1 MIPKYRKHSIYWTN
15 QRFKNLH
22 ILAKIATIEPPCTV
36 GIVYMHEQDKA
47 RIERYIDDIIPL
59 GVNYKFIK
67 IGKR

>member
-1 MIPKYRKHSIYWTN
+1 
-15 QRFKNLH
+15 
-22 ILAKIATIEPPCTV
+22 
-36 GIVYMHEQDKA
+36 MHEQDKA